1 VGEYRV
7 VGTVGVWTTRAPW
20 DQTAFEC
27 QVTGQSEKQVE
38 AEVKVEDTQ
47 WEATVE

>member
-1 VGEYRV
+1 V

-27 QVTGQSEKQVE
+27 QVTAQSEKQVE
-38 AEVKVEDTQ
+38 VKVEETQ
-47 WEATVE
+47 WEARVEP